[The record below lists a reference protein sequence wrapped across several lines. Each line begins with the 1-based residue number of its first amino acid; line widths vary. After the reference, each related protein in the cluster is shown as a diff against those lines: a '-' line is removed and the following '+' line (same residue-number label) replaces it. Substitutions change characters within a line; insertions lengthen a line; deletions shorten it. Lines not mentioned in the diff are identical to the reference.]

1 LEPTKYSRATAST
14 VSTMIPLENTSR
26 WPRLVSQRGRNAS
39 SATKL
44 VRNGN
49 PLKLVLPPV

>member
-1 LEPTKYSRATAST
+1 
-14 VSTMIPLENTSR
+14 MIPLENTSR
-26 WPRLVSQRGRNAS
+26 WPRLVIQRGRKAS

-49 PLKLVLPPV
+49 PLKLVIAAGVEDQRGGRPAPRRT